1 MIRVCLQPGK
11 REVHLLSCVGWL
23 DPEQHEE
30 SHFCWSEKRARVH
43 PGSTKSGASL
53 PETFPQGSGP
63 SYSFIFLI
71 FQPELLVRGYSPQA
85 QLILSPGNLI
95 TLETPRFQVFGPK
108 PPAHGTT
115 GARLGDPG
123 GGPVLRAVLPELRML
138 GTSFHFLTW
147 ASSLPVHALLC
158 SLSQT
163 QSLLLKT
170 TELSPDTRHRG
181 VASAT
186 Q

>member
-11 REVHLLSCVGWL
+11 WEVHLLSCVGWL

-71 FQPELLVRGYSPQA
+71 FQLNYESEDTVPGSSDSVSWELDYTRNTE
-85 QLILSPGNLI
+85 IPG
-95 TLETPRFQVFGPK
+95 VW
-108 PPAHGTT
+108 
-115 GARLGDPG
+115 
-123 GGPVLRAVLPELRML
+123 
-138 GTSFHFLTW
+138 S
-147 ASSLPVHALLC
+147 
-158 SLSQT
+158 
-163 QSLLLKT
+163 
-170 TELSPDTRHRG
+170 
-181 VASAT
+181 
-186 Q
+186 

>member
-1 MIRVCLQPGK
+1 MIRVCLQLGK
-11 REVHLLSCVGWL
+11 WEVHLLSCVGWL

-30 SHFCWSEKRARVH
+30 SHFCWSEKRAHVH

-53 PETFPQGSGP
+53 PETFPQGSSP

-71 FQPELLVRGYSPQA
+71 FQPELLVGGYSPQA
-85 QLILSPGNLI
+85 QVILSPGNLI
-95 TLETPRFQVFGPK
+95 TLETLRFQVFGPK

-115 GARLGDPG
+115 GARLWDPG
-123 GGPVLRAVLPELRML
+123 GGHVLLSVLPELRTL
-138 GTSFHFLTW
+138 GTSFCFLTW
-147 ASSLPVHALLC
+147 ASSLPVHALLH

-163 QSLLLKT
+163 QSLLLRMT
-170 TELSPDTRHRG
+170 GVSPDTRHHG
-181 VASAT
+181 IASTA